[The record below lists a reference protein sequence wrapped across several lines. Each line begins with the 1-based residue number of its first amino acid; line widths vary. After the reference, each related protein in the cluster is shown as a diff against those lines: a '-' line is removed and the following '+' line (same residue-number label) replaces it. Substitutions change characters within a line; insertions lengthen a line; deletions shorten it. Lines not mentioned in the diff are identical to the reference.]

1 MQASRRFRASTLIVL
16 LVVMAIIA
24 LLVAILLPSLG
35 KARTAATSGGVA
47 MNEKNCSGGLT
58 FAP

>member
-1 MQASRRFRASTLIVL
+1 MQASRRYRASTLIVL

-35 KARTAATSGGVA
+35 KARTAATFEGVA
-47 MNEKNCSGGLT
+47 MNAKNCSGGLT